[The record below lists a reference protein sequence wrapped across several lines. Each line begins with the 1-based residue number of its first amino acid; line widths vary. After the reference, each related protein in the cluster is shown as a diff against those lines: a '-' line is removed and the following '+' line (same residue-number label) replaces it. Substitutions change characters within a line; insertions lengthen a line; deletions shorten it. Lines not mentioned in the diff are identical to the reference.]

1 VTNTQRDYEDDPA
14 VQVTDGIP
22 LDRESITI
30 EDKTEVECPDC
41 GCEHKLNEEGIDIR
55 FYYDVRNES
64 IRFPSVTSVT
74 GFRHDP
80 EKDAS
85 LRGWKGFRDGR
96 EGTGYNWKDI
106 RNYKGWRG
114 TLAHYA
120 ILNEFADE
128 ELYGDE
134 EAEAEEKVASFGNYQ
149 GDDAKMKCLREVSWV
164 TNEFDELEETEL
176 DLHEILQVETF
187 VLNEEIGYGGQYDL
201 LHERSDGTVVLSDV
215 KTSKLKLTATGNLTA
230 QSRDKLG
237 GYAMQLSAYANAIDR
252 PIDECQIIWM
262 CPDRKNSKI
271 VHEGDWE
278 RTRESY
284 FREYAGIAERLNQE
298 TLAEYL
304 D

>member
-1 VTNTQRDYEDDPA
+1 MSSTHSQYEDDPEI
-14 VQVTDGIP
+14 QVTDGIP
-22 LDRESITI
+22 LGRESITI

-41 GCEHKLNEEGIDIR
+41 ETEHKLNEEGIDIR
-55 FYYDVRNES
+55 FYYDVRNVS

-80 EKDAS
+80 EKDAG
-85 LRGWKGFRDGR
+85 LRGWKGFRDGE

-128 ELYGDE
+128 ELYGSE
-134 EAEAEEKVASFGNYQ
+134 EAEAEKEIQSFGNYQ
-149 GDDAKMKCLREVSWV
+149 GDNAKMKCLREVSWV
-164 TNEFDELEETEL
+164 TDEFDHLRKSEL

-187 VLNEEIGYGGQYDL
+187 VLNQDIGYGGQYDL
-201 LHERSDGTVVLSDV
+201 LHERSDGTVVLSDI
-215 KTSKLKLTATGNLTA
+215 KTSKLHLTATGNIT
-230 QSRDKLG
+230 QKSRKRADSYG
-237 GYAMQLSAYANAIDR
+237 MQLSAYADAIDR
-252 PIDECQIIWM
+252 EIDECQLIWM
-262 CPDRKNSKI
+262 CPDTRSSI
-271 VHEGDWE
+271 VYREPDWR

-284 FREYAGIAERLNQE
+284 FREYAGIAERLNRE
-298 TLAEYL
+298 TLTDYL